1 VGWLTLAVAFRK
13 TTDPDVRLEVA
24 GAAREAED
32 LADAEQRLDRSTTGR
47 IYISDAFDRYKVYYT
62 AIERDARGRVT
73 TRQRTRTFRRDA
85 PHVTPEGG
93 QLTAFEAAVEFKR
106 ERDLDAA
113 LEREHRTATLDETFE
128 GYLVRRGVRPKT
140 ARDYRQQWYKYVT
153 PTIGGYD
160 LSNVTVTV
168 VERWYEDLA
177 DVAQA
182 SRTKVANLLRGVLR
196 DAYDRGEIAQNP
208 GRVLRPPA
216 SRVRALRPDE
226 IPTQEQV
233 RRLADEVDERYSPLV
248 LLLSRGMRLGEVAA
262 LRWDRVDLASRRI
275 IVDATM
281 SEEGGYGPPKTAAAV
296 RTIVLPR
303 FMVDALHAHDKRF
316 PSEPY
321 VFTSPAGQPLRQRN
335 WRRRV
340 WKPAA
345 ARAGLAHLNPHD
357 LRHTA
362 ASTLLASGAGIGE
375 VAQRLGHANPAIT
388 LKVYTHLIAS
398 RADTLAELEEE
409 AWSA

>member
-1 VGWLTLAVAFRK
+1 MGWLTLAVAFRK

-233 RRLADEVDERYSPLV
+233 RRLAGRGRRTV
-248 LLLSRGMRLGEVAA
+248 LAAGAAPVSRDAPGRGRRLAVGP
-262 LRWDRVDLASRRI
+262 RRPRV
-275 IVDATM
+275 
-281 SEEGGYGPPKTAAAV
+281 PP
-296 RTIVLPR
+296 
-303 FMVDALHAHDKRF
+303 DH
-316 PSEPY
+316 
-321 VFTSPAGQPLRQRN
+321 
-335 WRRRV
+335 RRRDDV
-340 WKPAA
+340 RGRRLRSAEDRCRCSDHRPAEVHGRRA
-345 ARAGLAHLNPHD
+345 ARA
-357 LRHTA
+357 
-362 ASTLLASGAGIGE
+362 
-375 VAQRLGHANPAIT
+375 
-388 LKVYTHLIAS
+388 
-398 RADTLAELEEE
+398 
-409 AWSA
+409 